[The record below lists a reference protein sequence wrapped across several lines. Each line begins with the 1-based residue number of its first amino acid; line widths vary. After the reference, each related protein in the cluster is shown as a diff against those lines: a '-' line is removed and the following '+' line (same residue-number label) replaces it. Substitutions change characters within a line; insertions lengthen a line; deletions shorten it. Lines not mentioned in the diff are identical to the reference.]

1 MEKKVLILEDEV
13 ITANTIQSFLQKNG
27 YHGLI
32 ATEPVKAKELF
43 EENDIDIVISDINLS
58 GETDGVDFVRE
69 VIKGRVPVIFLT
81 AYSDPETMKRTE
93 GAMPYAYLTKPF
105 NNDQL
110 LLTLNLAIGNSKKR
124 FLHYENDNFTDLE
137 VELTNREIDIVQQLA
152 QGKITEEIALA
163 LSISPQTVSTHRKN
177 ILRKTKAS
185 NIIELISLAVE
196 MKWV

>member
-1 MEKKVLILEDEV
+1 
-13 ITANTIQSFLQKNG
+13 
-27 YHGLI
+27 
-32 ATEPVKAKELF
+32 
-43 EENDIDIVISDINLS
+43 
-58 GETDGVDFVRE
+58 
-69 VIKGRVPVIFLT
+69 FLT

-124 FLHYENDNFTDLE
+124 FLHYEDDNFTDLE